1 MKYINKTMNNEN
13 LGENIFNNL
22 DLSEDNMNKVFN
34 NILNNEQLKSLI
46 NFDGNLNS
54 DMISNLFG
62 NLLENNIKDEKLD
75 DDKLK
80 KMEEY
85 FKNVSTDNP
94 DGNILELDDDENDN
108 KSLNNLSEML
118 FSQINNIKN
127 NIDAKLNEE
136 NNEGENPN
144 PINFEEICKLKDQLM
159 NELTDDQQEEIKNL
173 TSTLLSGFGL
183 KQ

>member
-1 MKYINKTMNNEN
+1 
-13 LGENIFNNL
+13 
-22 DLSEDNMNKVFN
+22 
-34 NILNNEQLKSLI
+34 
-46 NFDGNLNS
+46 
-54 DMISNLFG
+54 
-62 NLLENNIKDEKLD
+62 
-75 DDKLK
+75 
-80 KMEEY
+80 MEEY

-144 PINFEEICKLKDQLM
+144 PINLEEIGKLKMGLM
-159 NELTDDQQEEIKNL
+159 NELTDEQQEEIKNL